1 MERYHILVSDN
12 LHEKGIELFRARDC
26 CDIDVATD
34 LSPDELKKI
43 IGKYHGLVIRSATK
57 VTADV
62 IAAASNLKVIGRAG
76 AGLDNVDVPDA
87 TRRGIVVMNTPGGN
101 SMATAEHTLSLI
113 MAAFRHIPQ
122 AVESVKLGKWE
133 KKKFQGHELTGKTLG
148 VIGLG
153 QVGSLVARRA
163 SRALRMNV
171 LGYDPVTT
179 PQAASQIG
187 AKLTSLE
194 EIFRRSDVITVHTP
208 LTSETRGLLNAAAF
222 AKMKTGVVVVNCA
235 RGGIVDESALLDAL
249 ESGKVAAASL
259 DVYAVTPPKDNPLV
273 MHPRVIAT
281 PHLGASTTEAQI
293 NVSVAVAGQII
304 DYLEKGLVRNA
315 VNAPTIDPSLRPKLE
330 PYLDLAGRLGR
341 FTAQLAPGPIVA
353 LETVF
358 CGEIAQWDVKPVT
371 NAVLVGLLSWSEGPD
386 VNDVSAPVIA
396 EKRGIQVSETTSK
409 TSAFYG
415 STVGIRTSSSDGST
429 VNVLGALI
437 PRIGMEPRIIG
448 IDDFVTEAVPTGAML
463 VVANKDV
470 PGMIAGI
477 SGALAHSR
485 INIAQMNLSRDK
497 IGGQA
502 MSIINI
508 DTPADEITLESI
520 RGMDGILSVKQVI
533 LY

>member
-12 LHEKGIELFRARDC
+12 LHEKGIGLFRARDC

-76 AGLDNVDVPDA
+76 AGLDNVDVPEA
-87 TRRGIVVMNTPGGN
+87 TRKGIVVMNTPGGN

-194 EIFRRSDVITVHTP
+194 EIFRKSDVITVHTP

-273 MHPRVIAT
+273 GFR
-281 PHLGASTTEAQI
+281 
-293 NVSVAVAGQII
+293 
-304 DYLEKGLVRNA
+304 
-315 VNAPTIDPSLRPKLE
+315 
-330 PYLDLAGRLGR
+330 
-341 FTAQLAPGPIVA
+341 
-353 LETVF
+353 
-358 CGEIAQWDVKPVT
+358 
-371 NAVLVGLLSWSEGPD
+371 
-386 VNDVSAPVIA
+386 
-396 EKRGIQVSETTSK
+396 RGSH
-409 TSAFYG
+409 
-415 STVGIRTSSSDGST
+415 R
-429 VNVLGALI
+429 
-437 PRIGMEPRIIG
+437 R
-448 IDDFVTEAVPTGAML
+448 
-463 VVANKDV
+463 
-470 PGMIAGI
+470 
-477 SGALAHSR
+477 
-485 INIAQMNLSRDK
+485 
-497 IGGQA
+497 
-502 MSIINI
+502 
-508 DTPADEITLESI
+508 
-520 RGMDGILSVKQVI
+520 
-533 LY
+533 